1 MNAKSIII
9 CAVFVSGVALMYD
22 TKEVCNEV
30 AASLDGSDVR
40 VINSFDDIK

>member
-22 TKEVCNEV
+22 TKEVCLDV
-30 AASLDGSDVR
+30 ADRIDGADVR